1 MLEKKLYRSGTFIGN
16 LGLPKSSKL
25 QFLEIT
31 NPEFHPRI
39 KHIDISAHYIRELIE
54 DQVVKLQYRSTE
66 QMLADCLTKPLKAT
80 QHQRNVQHIG
90 IQEWN

>member
-1 MLEKKLYRSGTFIGN
+1 VQPTTIFGDNQGALALTD
-16 LGLPKSSKL
+16 
-25 QFLEIT
+25 
-31 NPEFHPRI
+31 NPEFHPRT
-39 KHIDISAHYIRELIE
+39 KHIDVSAHYIRELIE

-80 QHQRNVQHIG
+80 QYQRNVQHIG